1 MIRYIYFFENEQEG
15 IWQSAKNFFDK
26 YFNTTQNILIIGQKI
41 FEGFNYLPIITSKD
55 YDKKILVIFEPIK
68 NLSQY
73 KLCYKIIEDYNKYNL
88 YLFGCVENKPE
99 EKKIKF
105 PLYMMER
112 FPIYEN
118 PDMYFIKAN
127 NFIKNTDIFSKNFCC
142 LINSWDPDNHRT
154 KMYNILSQIKNIH
167 CPGKLLNNCSN
178 RKLNALGKPSYLNY
192 FIFNICSENYDNNTY
207 NGYITEKLMDCC
219 LGGAI
224 PIYAGWFDEY
234 DAKIFNKN
242 RIIFYNSR
250 DEASFEKVYNQINE
264 LLEDKDKLITFYKQP
279 IFCDTATE
287 TIQELIQNIKKL
299 TYNNN

>member
-1 MIRYIYFFENEQEG
+1 
-15 IWQSAKNFFDK
+15 
-26 YFNTTQNILIIGQKI
+26 
-41 FEGFNYLPIITSKD
+41 
-55 YDKKILVIFEPIK
+55 
-68 NLSQY
+68 
-73 KLCYKIIEDYNKYNL
+73 
-88 YLFGCVENKPE
+88 
-99 EKKIKF
+99 
-105 PLYMMER
+105 
-112 FPIYEN
+112 
-118 PDMYFIKAN
+118 
-127 NFIKNTDIFSKNFCC
+127 
-142 LINSWDPDNHRT
+142 
-154 KMYNILSQIKNIH
+154 
-167 CPGKLLNNCSN
+167 
-178 RKLNALGKPSYLNY
+178 
-192 FIFNICSENYDNNTY
+192 
-207 NGYITEKLMDCC
+207 MDCC